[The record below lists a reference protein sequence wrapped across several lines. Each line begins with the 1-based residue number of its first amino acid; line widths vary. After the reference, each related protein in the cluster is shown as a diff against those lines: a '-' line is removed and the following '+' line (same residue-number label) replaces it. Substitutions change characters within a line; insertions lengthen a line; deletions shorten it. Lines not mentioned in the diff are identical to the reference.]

1 MLTCRVSL
9 REEDAKRFYKNFIFP
24 ATQNKTKQIKAIILD
39 HKSITSMDDLKQYFQ
54 TSMSKVLMNYDKIQ
68 VTFLNEAILENETY
82 KMKI

>member
-1 MLTCRVSL
+1 
-9 REEDAKRFYKNFIFP
+9 
-24 ATQNKTKQIKAIILD
+24 
-39 HKSITSMDDLKQYFQ
+39 MDDLKQYFQ